1 MNAKFYYLENQAQKE
16 EEEEEEEEED
26 WATSD
31 SEVLKREM
39 SLCQQILYDNF
50 TQWLTKISSKLLQLY
65 R

>member
-31 SEVLKREM
+31 YEAWDESVQANLV
-39 SLCQQILYDNF
+39 
-50 TQWLTKISSKLLQLY
+50 
-65 R
+65 